1 MPFCPAL
8 MDNRRQ
14 WSVVWVIGVIVAISE
29 VLAVSVAASTR
40 PAAPWVEIRESTAC
54 EAMQDEYCLGRYGF
68 RIRSD
73 SAFVAGGSGA
83 GRTIEGRIATGEL
96 QQLSLLVREASTGVQ
111 DTEERCRKGSVPGV
125 KDQIDLEFAD
135 GIVVRIYDLGG
146 QVGQVCHVGS
156 RRSVHRLHEYLQ
168 TLMKRYYPLPFP
180 IH

>member
-29 VLAVSVAASTR
+29 VLAVSLAASTR

-68 RIRSD
+68 RIR
-73 SAFVAGGSGA
+73 AEGTFVAGGSGA

-96 QQLSLLVREASTGVQ
+96 QQLNLLIRGVATDVQ
-111 DTEERCRKGSVPGV
+111 DTEKRCRKGSVPGI
-125 KDQIDLEFAD
+125 KAPRAGF
-135 GIVVRIYDLGG
+135 
-146 QVGQVCHVGS
+146 
-156 RRSVHRLHEYLQ
+156 RRDKPGRPGLRDRRCES
-168 TLMKRYYPLPFP
+168 TS
-180 IH
+180 